1 MSRKYLC
8 IENDSYDLR
17 IPLIR
22 LSEMYYIMAEV
33 TTGSESASYY
43 NAVRNAR
50 GISRTNNVSSFD
62 DEATK
67 IDALQD
73 EYCKDF
79 FGEGQYFFFLKRHQV
94 ASLDI
99 WFNNIE
105 NTFPMLE
112 RYYEFE
118 IPDAEREYGYVPDVN

>member
-1 MSRKYLC
+1 
-8 IENDSYDLR
+8 
-17 IPLIR
+17 
-22 LSEMYYIMAEV
+22 MYYIMAEV

-50 GISRTNNVSSFD
+50 GISTTNNVSSFD

-67 IDALQD
+67 ISALQQ

-94 ASLDI
+94 STLNI
-99 WFNNIE
+99 WFKNIMNN
-105 NTFPMLE
+105 FPMLE
-112 RYYEFE
+112 SYYEFE